1 MLLSVILEY
10 TMAVALSKSA
20 AVFAAGIIVIGAS
33 LGISKIGSNAME
45 AMARQPQAAGDIR
58 SGMILSAAFIEGVA
72 LLAVLVCLLS
82 YFVQL

>member
-1 MLLSVILEY
+1 
-10 TMAVALSKSA
+10 MAVALSKSA
-20 AVFAAGIIVIGAS
+20 AVLGAGIIVIGAS
-33 LGISKIGSNAME
+33 WGISRIGANAME

-58 SGMILSAAFIEGVA
+58 SGMILSAAFIEGVS

>member
-20 AVFAAGIIVIGAS
+20 AVLGAGIIVIGAS
-33 LGISKIGSNAME
+33 WGISRIGANAME

-58 SGMILSAAFIEGVA
+58 SGMILSAAFIEGVS